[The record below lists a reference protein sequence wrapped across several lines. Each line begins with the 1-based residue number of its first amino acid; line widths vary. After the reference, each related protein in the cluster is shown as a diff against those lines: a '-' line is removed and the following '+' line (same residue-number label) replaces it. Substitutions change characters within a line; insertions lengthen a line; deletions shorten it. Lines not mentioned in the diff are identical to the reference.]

1 MKTKI
6 TYHVSTTWDDTII
19 QAAKVFKLRCG
30 FNSCD
35 MLYNR
40 FVVEGYELNL
50 FHNKGCKVDFFV
62 FPGCPDC
69 HWLIA
74 ESSPPIIA
82 TAIRFRS
89 GGFGVVRG
97 GFVSIPKSK

>member
-1 MKTKI
+1 MNTKL

-50 FHNKGCKVDFFV
+50 F
-62 FPGCPDC
+62 P
-69 HWLIA
+69 
-74 ESSPPIIA
+74 
-82 TAIRFRS
+82 
-89 GGFGVVRG
+89 
-97 GFVSIPKSK
+97 